1 MRPVLFLAAVSACA
15 VAPAA
20 TITQIVDYVVPYTF
34 ESGQLITR
42 EDITIQGFN
51 PALGTLK
58 AVTITAYAKAG
69 GASTFVNTFNPNPAS
84 GTYGLLHNM
93 SVGFWD
99 ALNFQQ
105 IEACYA
111 AGVTTHNYVAP
122 AFGTAT
128 SNFYQEVYNVQQTK
142 SAPFNSALLDRFK
155 SNGPITMR
163 VINQSREYPF
173 NSGTLQMNGSVKC
186 RVKVIYT
193 YY

>member
-1 MRPVLFLAAVSACA
+1 MRPLLVLAAVSASV
-15 VAPAA
+15 VASAA
-20 TITQIVDYVVPYTF
+20 QITQTVDYTIPYTTDL
-34 ESGQLITR
+34 GQLITR

-58 AVTITAYAKAG
+58 SVTITAYAKAYG
-69 GASTFVNTFNPNPAS
+69 SSTFTNTFNPNPAS
-84 GTYGLLHNM
+84 GTYALLHNM

-111 AGVTTHNYVAP
+111 AGVTTHNYLAP

-128 SNFYQEVYNVQQTK
+128 SNFYQEVYNVQQNK
-142 SAPFNSALLDRFK
+142 STPFNSALLDRFK
-155 SNGPITMR
+155 VAGPITMR
-163 VINQSREYPF
+163 VINQTREYPF
-173 NSGTLQMNGSVKC
+173 NSGTLIQSGTVKC